1 MQTRSVLVS
10 LFASAIL
17 LGAAV
22 AGAQSKDAAKPKD
35 AAAAPS
41 KGKDIRRDPE
51 GKKGISPYMEL
62 IIKGD
67 AAFVARD
74 VAGATTTFQEAI
86 KSEPDRML
94 GFYRLGEAEIE
105 QGKLDDADK
114 TFEAGLSK
122 KGSDALKAKL
132 LFSIADLRERQGK
145 WQAAKDAW
153 AAYAA
158 FLQGNEKV
166 KGYPAT
172 ATERMKQADRRMKD
186 EETYKPVRERIAKRL
201 AEKEKEAAENAKKDK
216 LNR

>member
-1 MQTRSVLVS
+1 MRTRSVLVS

-17 LGAAV
+17 LGAAI
-22 AGAQSKDAAKPKD
+22 AGAQ
-35 AAAAPS
+35 S

-74 VAGATTTFQEAI
+74 IAGATATFQEAI
-86 KSEPDRML
+86 KSEPDQML

-105 QGKLDDADK
+105 QGKLEDADK

-122 KGSDALKAKL
+122 KGSDELKAKL
-132 LFSIADLRERQGK
+132 LFSIADLRERQKK

-158 FLQGNEKV
+158 FLQGNPRA

-172 ATERMKQADRRMKD
+172 ATERIKQADRRMKD
-186 EETYKPVRERIAKRL
+186 EETYTPVRDRIAKRL